1 MNDLPLGV
9 PAALAGIEADTR
21 QLGFAMA
28 SEPRTGALLRSLAAS
43 KPGGRMLELGTG
55 TGVGTAWIL
64 DGMDG
69 ASTLVTVDED
79 EACVSVAKKHLAP
92 DPRLRFVVADG
103 ASVLRDLEGERFD
116 LIFADT
122 WPGKFHHL
130 DTALALLAPGGI
142 YVIDDL
148 LPQANWPEDHAPK
161 VENLL
166 DALASRSDLVACRM
180 AWSSGLIVATKR
192 S

>member
-1 MNDLPLGV
+1 MNDLPLAA
-9 PAALAGIEADTR
+9 PAALAAIEADTKE
-21 QLGFAMA
+21 LGFGMA

-43 KPGGRMLELGTG
+43 KPAGRMLELGTG

-64 DGMDG
+64 DGMDR
-69 ASTLVTVDED
+69 AATLLTVDED
-79 EACVSVAKKHLAP
+79 EACVSVARKHLAR
-92 DPRLRFVVADG
+92 DPRVRFVVADG
-103 ASVLRDLEGERFD
+103 ASFLRDLHGERFD

-122 WPGKFHHL
+122 WPGKFHEL
-130 DTALALLAPGGI
+130 DAALALLAPGGL

-148 LPQANWPEDHAPK
+148 LPQANWPENHAPK

-166 DALASRSDLVACRM
+166 ATLANRSDLAPCRL
-180 AWSSGLIVATKR
+180 AWSSGLVVAAKR